1 LCRGKS
7 GKPVEVISGRREK
20 RSYEQI
26 KEEHNIGNG
35 ETSLYEDP
43 EFRAT
48 AGSLFYSATNRPG
61 WADEVEWLRLG

>member
-1 LCRGKS
+1 MG
-7 GKPVEVISGRREK
+7 GQFEKPVKVTSGRREK

-26 KEEHNIGNG
+26 KQDHNIGNG

-48 AGSLFYSATNRPG
+48 AGSLFYSATNRPA
-61 WADEVEWLRLG
+61 WADEVEWLRMG